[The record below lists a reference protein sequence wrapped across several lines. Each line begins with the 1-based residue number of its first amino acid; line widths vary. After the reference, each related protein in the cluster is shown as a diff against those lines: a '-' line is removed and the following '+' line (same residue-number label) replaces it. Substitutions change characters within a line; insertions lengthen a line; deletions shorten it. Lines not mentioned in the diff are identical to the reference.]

1 MRSGYFVEWRHLSG
15 TRWREAGAGGQE
27 RQLSAR
33 IIVAGS
39 IFLPYIY
46 CQIVSTLKCRPLHNR
61 RFSSCLCW
69 VAGWPIILI
78 SSNHHFPISTFVSKS
93 SLPRPILLILFRHRQ
108 TAEGVK
114 IEPTDDKWA
123 DLGAG
128 AALLMGKKVIS
139 ARRPASSPTFTLF
152 AWTGCFS
159 EDNAGRIEPTSGQL
173 VRECGEARE
182 VSSRE
187 L

>member
-1 MRSGYFVEWRHLSG
+1 MWICLQILTPPTHL
-15 TRWREAGAGGQE
+15 
-27 RQLSAR
+27 
-33 IIVAGS
+33 
-39 IFLPYIY
+39 
-46 CQIVSTLKCRPLHNR
+46 
-61 RFSSCLCW
+61 
-69 VAGWPIILI
+69 IIL
-78 SSNHHFPISTFVSKS
+78 FWP
-93 SLPRPILLILFRHRQ
+93 RQ
-108 TAEGVK
+108 TAAGVK

-123 DLGAG
+123 DLGPVL
-128 AALLMGKKVIS
+128 LLMGKKVIS
-139 ARRPASSPTFTLF
+139 ASSPTFTLF